1 MATEL
6 QNIDLQ
12 SVFNILGIIGI
23 IALFII
29 VLKLIFSVMANG
41 YVKKHKNQLFDE
53 NNLMAQKNKDLGNK
67 LLNDMDTYMKYIDD
81 LGLDQEYRCSSSV
94 VSNAS
99 NNVVKYLIK
108 YSDIDTSPYCMECI
122 DFCSDYIQSLD
133 GLRIDMNS
141 LLDEINC
148 QLPGFVRLFAT
159 HAKIPYTVCGVSYQ
173 LTKIKNPEFCFSYVS
188 PAGKSRRT
196 CEIEITTNVLKSVQ
210 SEISSKV
217 KKTGHSKRQRSAM
230 TNDLREAIKKR
241 DNYTCCI
248 CGNSVFDEPNLLLE
262 VDHIIPISKGGKT
275 DASNLQTLC
284 WRCNRK
290 KSNK

>member
-1 MATEL
+1 MATEP

-12 SVFNILGIIGI
+12 LVFNILGII
-23 IALFII
+23 ALFII
-29 VLKLIFSVMANG
+29 ALKLIFSAIANR
-41 YVKKHKNQLFDE
+41 YVEKHKNLLFDI
-53 NNLMAQKNKDLGNK
+53 NNLKAQKNRDLGYK
-67 LLNDMDTYMKYIDD
+67 LLNDMDTYMKYIDE
-81 LGLDQEYRCSSSV
+81 LGLNKEYRCSSSI

-108 YSDIDTSPYCMECI
+108 YSNIDISLYCLECI
-122 DFCSDYIQSLD
+122 DFCSNYMQSLD
-133 GLRIDMNS
+133 RLQIDMNS

-148 QLPGFVRLFAT
+148 QLPRFVRLFAA
-159 HAKIPYTVCGVSYQ
+159 HKKIPYTVCSVSYQ
-173 LTKIKNPEFCFSYVS
+173 LEKIKNPEFRFLYVS

-196 CEIEITTNVLKSVQ
+196 YEIEITTNILKSVQ

-217 KKTGHSKRQRSAM
+217 EKTGHSKRQRSAM
-230 TNDLREAIKKR
+230 TNDLREAVKKR